1 MAKNIRRIIGGIL
14 ALVLVAGACFVLS
27 VQISFRRRYEVSV
40 CNQYS
45 MVPNINL
52 SLYLNEYVYQT
63 GDDANGISQPGDY
76 VLLDKKSTNFKVGD
90 IVSAH
95 VTWPETS
102 KNEAVVKR
110 LVGLPNDKIRIDREV
125 LNAGEINYHLYVN
138 NKLLYTKPQIE
149 VLGVSTV
156 NGAELVL
163 DNSSTYNSYLYYLTH
178 CPEQVGI
185 DESGKPCIVLGEDEY
200 FLLGDNWAASYDCM
214 DKDCGPISSA
224 NLGHIVVAIINYDAS
239 YRMEMFRYSFKLLFK
254 RK

>member
-1 MAKNIRRIIGGIL
+1 MAKKIRRIIGGII
-14 ALVLVAGACFVLS
+14 ALVIVAGACFVLS

-52 SLYLNEYVYQT
+52 SLYLNEYVYKT
-63 GDDANGISQPGDY
+63 EDDADSQPGDY
-76 VLLDKKSTNFKVGD
+76 ALVDKKAKNFKVGD

-95 VTWPETS
+95 VSWPET
-102 KNEAVVKR
+102 KENEAVVKR
-110 LVGLPNDKIRIDREV
+110 LVGMPNDKIRIDREV
-125 LNAGEINYHLYVN
+125 LDGGRINYHLYVN

-156 NGAELVL
+156 SGKELIL
-163 DNSSTYNSYLYYLTH
+163 DNSSTYNSYLYYLATNL
-178 CPEQVGI
+178 EQVGV
-185 DESGKPCIVLGEDEY
+185 DESGKPCIVLGEDDY
-200 FLLGDNWAASYDCM
+200 FILGDNWESSYDCM

-224 NLGHIVVAIINYDAS
+224 NLGHIVVAIINYDAN